1 MESARR
7 AAVADRP
14 EVVRLARLARS
25 EAREKRGGA
34 LLVDHGL
41 PGEPLD
47 ALVPDEPVTDT
58 LVVVG
63 LIDDVV
69 VGYAVVHARDLR
81 TGDRLGVIEELYV
94 HPEARDVSVGE
105 TMMDLIVEFGREQGC
120 IGLDAF
126 ALPGDRHTKNFF
138 ETFGLVARGIVVHRS
153 LLPPAPPT
161 DGPEP
166 AAP

>member
-7 AAVADRP
+7 AVVADRP
-14 EVVRLARLARS
+14 EVVRLARLARA
-25 EAREKRGGA
+25 EARDKRGGA
-34 LLVDHGL
+34 LFVDDGL
-41 PGEPLD
+41 PGEPLE
-47 ALVPDEPVTDT
+47 ALVPDEPLADD

-69 VGYAVVHARDLR
+69 VGYAIVHARTLR

-94 HPEARDVSVGE
+94 HPDARSVSVGE
-105 TMMDLIVEFGREQGC
+105 TMMDLIVEFGRAKDC

-153 LLPPAPPT
+153 LLPAPT
-161 DGPEP
+161 AADEP
-166 AAP
+166 DAAG